1 MMSVKSGPISSFCGK
16 LQDTLSSCSRDVLY
30 RFSGLVEE
38 RFGSQFRE
46 VTKLVGINFGSWR
59 KLPALLSCSKW
70 CYRILGSSVQEL
82 DVHESMISCP
92 WWKVAWWH
100 SCWRVQT
107 VHFSLLSSWKC
118 SHTSVV
124 IWLRD
129 REVHETFQYAF
140 VLELFSYI
148 SRHLTSRSWGAR
160 NFSVW
165 FSCRRHLPSLLFCQR
180 NLLLQLSCW
189 KQCYSH
195 HLHETF

>member
-92 WWKVAWWH
+92 WWKVALWH

-129 REVHETFQYAF
+129 REVHETFQYDFRAADICHHCF
-140 VLELFSYI
+140 FANETCYY
-148 SRHLTSRSWGAR
+148 
-160 NFSVW
+160 NFRAGNSAIHIICTRP
-165 FSCRRHLPSLLFCQR
+165 SNIISLLIFLGNC
-180 NLLLQLSCW
+180 LW
-189 KQCYSH
+189 
-195 HLHETF
+195 